1 MIRLDVY
8 NCLYKIILIGVGSA
22 YIAPIFPFLLLAFWL
37 IQRFYLRT
45 SRQVRFLDLETK
57 APLYTH
63 FIETLAGLATI
74 RGFGWEAN
82 FEEQN
87 RAFLQN
93 SQRPFFFLATIQ
105 RWLTMV
111 LDLIVSA
118 LGIILAII
126 AVELRDSINP
136 GFLGL
141 ALVNVVSCILFLTCR
156 CTLINADGS
165 WSFPRSTSLILDRA

>member
-1 MIRLDVY
+1 
-8 NCLYKIILIGVGSA
+8 
-22 YIAPIFPFLLLAFWL
+22 
-37 IQRFYLRT
+37 
-45 SRQVRFLDLETK
+45 
-57 APLYTH
+57 
-63 FIETLAGLATI
+63 
-74 RGFGWEAN
+74 
-82 FEEQN
+82 
-87 RAFLQN
+87 
-93 SQRPFFFLATIQ
+93 
-105 RWLTMV
+105 MV

-141 ALVNVVSCILFLTCR
+141 ALVNVVSYILFLTCR